1 MMTTETFTNYYKNDG
16 FSIDLWGEE
25 SYVVR
30 ENLASIEPRD
40 CSVEWDF
47 TIEMRDW
54 GVKDLSAYATKVSL
68 SLFVEYYDK
77 DENIHDEEIEVDLK
91 GWEIDSERNRD
102 NGDIFNVQNVSV
114 DFKEKVIK
122 VEF

>member
-1 MMTTETFTNYYKNDG
+1 MTTETFTNYYKDDG

-25 SYVVR
+25 SYAVR
-30 ENLASIEPRD
+30 ENLSYIDAYD

-47 TIEMRDW
+47 TIEMRSW
-54 GVKDLSAYATKVSL
+54 GVKDVSTIATKVSL

-77 DENIHDEEIEVDLK
+77 DENLHDEEVEVDLK
-91 GWEIDSERNRD
+91 DWEIDTESNRKE
-102 NGDIFNVQNVSV
+102 GHVYKVSNVSF
-114 DFKEKVIK
+114 DFKEKQII

>member
-1 MMTTETFTNYYKNDG
+1 MTTETFTNYYKDDG

-30 ENLASIEPRD
+30 ENLASVDAYE

-47 TIEMRDW
+47 TIEMRSW

-77 DENIHDEEIEVDLK
+77 DENLHDEEVEVDLK
-91 GWEIDSERNRD
+91 DWEINSERDRD
-102 NGDIFNVQNVSV
+102 NGDMFNVQNVSV
-114 DFKEKVIK
+114 DFKEKLII